1 MLLTPITEIFCDID
15 DFCKDFLKK
24 QSLYLLPN
32 SERSR
37 DKVCQ
42 MALSEI
48 MTIIVLFQMSH
59 YRTFKHFYQNC
70 ILQEMRSIFPSALS
84 YNRFVECKPSALT
97 LLTAYLLSKTGK
109 HTGFYYIDSTTLK
122 VCHNKRIYRNKVF
135 KGIAARSKSTMGWFY
150 GFKLHLVINHKG
162 ELINVCFTKGN
173 IDDRQ
178 VVNALMKQLQG
189 LGVGDKGYLGEKL
202 ANDLKSHGL
211 KFITKVRKNMKQ
223 KMLSA
228 FETFFLNQRG
238 IIETIIDQLKNLY
251 HLEHTRHRSPVNFL
265 VNTVAA
271 LIAYTWRE
279 NKPGINLNKLPNTFY
294 PVISN

>member
-1 MLLTPITEIFCDID
+1 MLLTPITEIFCDMD
-15 DFCKDFLKK
+15 DFCKDFLKT
-24 QSLYLLPN
+24 QSPFLLPN
-32 SERSR
+32 PERIR
-37 DKVCQ
+37 DKLSQ
-42 MALSEI
+42 MSISEI

-59 YRTFKHFYQNC
+59 YRTFKHFYQQC
-70 ILQEMRSIFPSALS
+70 ILQDLRPLFPNALS
-84 YNRFVECKPSALT
+84 YTRFVECQSHALT
-97 LLTAYLLSKTGK
+97 MLTAYLLSKSGQ
-109 HTGFYYIDSTTLK
+109 HTGLYYLDSTTLK

-162 ELINVCFTKGN
+162 EVINFCLTKGN
-173 IDDRQ
+173 VDDRQ
-178 VVNALMKQLQG
+178 VVKQLMKQLQG

-202 ANDLKSHGL
+202 ANDLENQGL
-211 KFITKVRKNMKQ
+211 KFITKVRKNMKK

-265 VNTVAA
+265 ANTVAA

-279 NKPGINLNKLPNTFY
+279 NKPSIKLNKLPNNFY